1 MRLVANIPHEDVRIS
16 VFAWNDKFLVKFEKA
31 GMEQTYKIAEMDI
44 PGDGDLEKMIDDEF
58 VDFVLETFQNMGNA
72 WREARERMDTL

>member
-31 GMEQTYKIAEMDI
+31 GMEQTYKIAEIDI
-44 PGDGDLEKMIDDEF
+44 PGDGDLEKMLDDEF
-58 VDFVLETFQNMGNA
+58 IDQVLEIFQKMGNS

>member
-31 GMEQTYKIAEMDI
+31 GMEQTYKIAEIDI
-44 PGDGDLEKMIDDEF
+44 PGDGDLEKMLDEEFIDT
-58 VDFVLETFQNMGNA
+58 VLENFQRMGKS
-72 WREARERMDTL
+72 WKEAQERMDTL

>member
-1 MRLVANIPHEDVRIS
+1 MRLAATIPHDEVRIS

-44 PGDGDLEKMIDDEF
+44 PGSGNLEKMIDDELI
-58 VDFVLETFQNMGNA
+58 DTVLETFQKMGKA
-72 WREARERMDTL
+72 WKGAQERMDTL